1 MRSSSERVSIS
12 AVMLSINAIYQ
23 GFHLS
28 CSRLIDK
35 SESINFLIETDR
47 EDFTCKYLDDASNTT
62 YGIGECIYSFSTC
75 FPPNEPVSGLTFNYS
90 ATLTTGIITVLNVNK
105 SLHGTVYCYKTY
117 NVLINASLELPVEC
131 TTQNNDYPA
140 NTLLTMEQIEK
151 KSSKMQGFTSTL
163 GCIDWTHVHIKKPV
177 NHVEGYIGRKGVPTI
192 NVQAVYDASYRIT
205 SFTQVHCQLARAK
218 A

>member
-131 TTQNNDYPA
+131 TTQNNGTSSNNTSKSKLAVILGSILGGACVVILIIIAIACRCCRREYEADYPA

-151 KSSKMQGFTSTL
+151 KSSKMQGDACYL
-163 GCIDWTHVHIKKPV
+163 GL
-177 NHVEGYIGRKGVPTI
+177 R
-192 NVQAVYDASYRIT
+192 
-205 SFTQVHCQLARAK
+205 F
-218 A
+218 